1 MNEDRAQAAY
11 AALPLK
17 AGACTQCGDCEA
29 RCPYHLPVTGKL
41 RHAHHKLTG
50 GEALY

>member
-11 AALPLK
+11 ATLPLK
-17 AGACTQCGDCEA
+17 AGARTNRGDCEA
-29 RCPYHLPVTGKL
+29 RCSYHLPMTGKL
-41 RHAHHKLTG
+41 RHAHHKLAG